1 MDLIL
6 KELMLEECCVE
17 KVQYRRRKIILIAY
31 RGLGVFL
38 IERRFEV
45 LVNVIIF
52 KQVIQ
57 NAIVRDISEEISLR
71 LIRAG
76 LVITNVNVWKTFIF
90 ARDSSNN
97 IGIAMKSTQ
106 KTAMT
111 KDKKETQTKA
121 TKKPRKE
128 YVSNLEV

>member
-1 MDLIL
+1 MCFWKSIVLQNFQMDLIV
-6 KELMLEECCVE
+6 KELMLEEYCVE
-17 KVQYRRRKIILIAY
+17 KVQYRRRKFILIAY
-31 RGLGVFL
+31 RGLLFL

-45 LVNVIIF
+45 LVYVIIF
-52 KQVIQ
+52 EQIFQ
-57 NAIVRDISEEISLR
+57 NAIMRDISEEIILH

-106 KTAMT
+106 K
-111 KDKKETQTKA
+111 QQ
-121 TKKPRKE
+121 
-128 YVSNLEV
+128 